1 MNKLLTG
8 IKLGALAAG
17 LALIATPGYGA
28 TLAYNPN
35 LIIEDIEPG
44 QEKTI
49 PLTVK
54 LIVRVRGTQ
63 LLWFMS
69 DVANGNLPMDWLSV
83 LPERAFIRNSSPE
96 ASTVLSIRVPQETP
110 TGVYSGYL
118 KSSGMGAHSVLDP
131 GEGLPITVNVR
142 GGCSQLPEFEISPLN
157 PETIWPPN
165 HNMTSITVS
174 GAVVMDGGCSLLDLF
189 YSVEDEYGVHT
200 HTGNI
205 SAESDHSFTVAIPVE
220 AWRKGSD
227 KDGRHYTILIF
238 AKNEAGTS
246 SSMNLQ
252 AVVPHDQRKK

>member
-8 IKLGALAAG
+8 IKLGVLAAG

-28 TLAYNPN
+28 TLAYDPN

-44 QEKTI
+44 QEKTV

-54 LIVRVRGTQ
+54 LIARVRGSQ
-63 LLWFMS
+63 MLWFMS
-69 DVANGNLPMDWLSV
+69 EVSNGNLPMDWLSV
-83 LPERAFIRNSSPE
+83 SPGTAFISNSSPLG
-96 ASTVLSIRVPQETP
+96 STVLSIRVPLETP
-110 TGVYSGYL
+110 VGVYSGYL

-131 GEGLPITVNVR
+131 GEGLPITINVR

-165 HNMTSITVS
+165 HNMTSVMVS
-174 GAVVMDGGCSLLDLF
+174 GTIVMDKGCSLLDLF
-189 YSVEDEYGVHT
+189 YSVEDEYGVLT

-220 AWRKGSD
+220 AWREGSD
-227 KDGRHYTILIF
+227 KDGRHYTIFIF
-238 AKNEAGTS
+238 AKNEAGTAS
-246 SSMNLQ
+246 SLNLQ